1 MKCDYCDSKFKEMPE
16 DQVCPNCG
24 AAIPSQKEQPAGDSR
39 YPEPP
44 IGVYEGNRAYVE
56 VTKESVVF
64 VRKGLLGT
72 KDERVEVPF
81 CEIMRSTNRRGYSIW
96 PGVFFVH
103 DKHGKT
109 KVMYATSP
117 STRSMA
123 MFIYYTEVANQLFEM
138 IHQFCSACA
147 NINLG
152 KEEWLE

>member
-24 AAIPSQKEQPAGDSR
+24 AAIPSQEEQPAGDSR

-81 CEIMRSTNRRGYSIW
+81 CEIMRSTNRRGY
-96 PGVFFVH
+96 GYLYGMFFVL
-103 DKHGKT
+103 DKYKKT
-109 KVMYATSP
+109 KVVYRYSRGYIGMVIRYNGC
-117 STRSMA
+117 M
-123 MFIYYTEVANQLFEM
+123 NQPFEK